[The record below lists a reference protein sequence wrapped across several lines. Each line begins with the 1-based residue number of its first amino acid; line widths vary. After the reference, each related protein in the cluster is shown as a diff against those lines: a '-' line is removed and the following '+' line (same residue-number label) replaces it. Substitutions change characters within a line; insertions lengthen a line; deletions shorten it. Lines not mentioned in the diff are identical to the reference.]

1 MTSAAL
7 SADSAAMSNARPGT
21 TASQAAEASLKPLG
35 ARRSMNLMQVWSA
48 DWPLLS
54 AITAR
59 RPPSSSAKTILRWA
73 HMSSNFAHWSAR
85 RKIGVQ
91 VTIGCPARAL
101 TSHSA
106 RPAIS
111 RIRPSSRWS

>member
-7 SADSAAMSNARPGT
+7 SADNAAMSNGQPGT
-21 TASQAAEASLKPLG
+21 TASQVAEASLKPLG
-35 ARRSMNLMQVWSA
+35 AGRSMNLMQAWSA
-48 DWPLLS
+48 GWPALS

-59 RPPSSSAKTILRWA
+59 RPLSSIAATILRLT
-73 HMSSNFAHWSAR
+73 HMSLNFAHWSAR

-91 VTIGCPARAL
+91 VTIGCPARAP

-111 RIRPSSRWS
+111 RIRPSSR

>member
-35 ARRSMNLMQVWSA
+35 VGRSMNLMQVWSA

-54 AITAR
+54 AITALW
-59 RPPSSSAKTILRWA
+59 PVATKNSIHTEEEGW
-73 HMSSNFAHWSAR
+73 MS
-85 RKIGVQ
+85 
-91 VTIGCPARAL
+91 
-101 TSHSA
+101 
-106 RPAIS
+106 
-111 RIRPSSRWS
+111 